1 MKFSVS
7 RLSMLRIDDSQQI
20 WYMIGCLSE
29 SGGDTTKAFSE
40 KSGVLWKKKK
50 KPQYLDKG
58 PFNVEPDVSMGWQK
72 LLYLLFI
79 RKIFT
84 EQPRNW
90 ASDRYFWSRKA
101 QAAKLV
107 TTVYDCSLT
116 FIGVKSLDIFD
127 ETLGK
132 CPSMFVATKY
142 RCFGGCVGTSPSPNQ
157 MFLSIST
164 CSKKK
169 KKHSKNKK
177 CPHRCPCAR

>member
-1 MKFSVS
+1 MPEWKWRWHHQSLFWKKWSA
-7 RLSMLRIDDSQQI
+7 L
-20 WYMIGCLSE
+20 
-29 SGGDTTKAFSE
+29 
-40 KSGVLWKKKK
+40 KKKK

-164 CSKKK
+164 CSEKK

>member
-7 RLSMLRIDDSQQI
+7 RLRKLRIDDSRQI

-29 SGGDTTKAFSE
+29 SGDDTTKVFSE
-40 KSGVLWKKKK
+40 KSGALWKKKK
-50 KPQYLDKG
+50 KHYLDTG

-79 RKIFT
+79 IKIFT
-84 EQPRNW
+84 EQPW
-90 ASDRYFWSRKA
+90 KGASDQYFWSRKA

-116 FIGVKSLDIFD
+116 FIGVKSLDILD

-132 CPSMFVATKY
+132 CPSTLVATKNRY
-142 RCFGGCVGTSPSPNQ
+142 FGGCVGTSPSPNQ
-157 MFLSIST
+157 MFLSIPP
-164 CSKKK
+164 CSKKTQQK
-169 KKHSKNKK
+169 EKVPSSIPL
-177 CPHRCPCAR
+177 C